1 MMCWAR
7 GNELQRR
14 HDPDR
19 SRAIWATHIIHRNS
33 TSFWIPWWPRT
44 KYRFISSLSS
54 SSGSKTLYLVP
65 PPSPSP
71 SPSPARLPI
80 DAQAAL
86 RSPPVGRERGAPA
99 LPPAINSPHP
109 STAPPSSIDSS
120 VVGCSRQAGRM
131 FSLSQIEHDLPMPPH
146 LLSRPLHDA
155 IKAELERLFLDK
167 VTRIVSFG
175 FVLPLNRGISIVD
188 KILFVVP
195 AILVLNP
202 FAHNIGDS

>member
-7 GNELQRR
+7 GNEQQRR

-65 PPSPSP
+65 PL

-86 RSPPVGRERGAPA
+86 RL
-99 LPPAINSPHP
+99 LPSIGSHP
-109 STAPPSSIDSS
+109 STAPPSSIGSS

-146 LLSRPLHDA
+146 LLSRPLPDA

-167 VTRIVSFG
+167 VTWIEKYAI
-175 FVLPLNRGISIVD
+175 LPLSV
-188 KILFVVP
+188 
-195 AILVLNP
+195 LVLYYYAISWCMTGGTIFVDNLW
-202 FAHNIGDS
+202 A